1 MAIYTAIHVAI
12 SLIAI
17 VTGLVVLAGLL
28 KGQGLPV
35 WTMVFLATT
44 VATSLTGFG
53 FPFEQLLPSH
63 IVGAISLVALA
74 VAYLARYR
82 FHLANTWRTTYV
94 VTAVLSLYLN
104 VFVLVVQLFMKVPAL
119 AALAPTQ
126 SEPPF
131 AIAQTI
137 VLVIF
142 LVLGYRA
149 VVGFRK
155 TAAVTAARQY
165 L

>member
-1 MAIYTAIHVAI
+1 MAAHTLIHVVI
-12 SLIAI
+12 SLIGI

-28 KGQGLPV
+28 SGKRLDS
-35 WTMVFLATT
+35 WTAVFLLTT
-44 VATSLTGFG
+44 TATSLTGFG

-63 IVGAISLVALA
+63 IVGAISLVVLA
-74 VAYLARYR
+74 VAILARYAYR
-82 FHLANTWRTTYV
+82 MAGAWRTAYV
-94 VTAVLSLYLN
+94 VTAVTALYLN
-104 VFVLVVQLFMKVPAL
+104 VFVLVVQTFQKVPAL

-131 AIAQTI
+131 AIAQLI
-137 VLVIF
+137 VLVLF

-149 VVGFRK
+149 VVSFRERP
-155 TAAVTAARQY
+155 AGSARQF